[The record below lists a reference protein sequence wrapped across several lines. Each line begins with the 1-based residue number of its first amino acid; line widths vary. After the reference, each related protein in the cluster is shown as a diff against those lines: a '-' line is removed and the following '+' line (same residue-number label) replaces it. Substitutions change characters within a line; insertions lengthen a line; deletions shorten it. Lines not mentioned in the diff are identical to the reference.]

1 MGNEVRL
8 SEVRPGESWQ
18 LAMTLIARLTRN
30 GTPLYLGD
38 LLISREGKTSE
49 RVDIPTVANIN
60 AKLPPDITRSVVG
73 MSQKLNLISDRLLV
87 AWAGNMLQARLLTRE
102 IAEKVADGI
111 ATKWQDIGAI
121 IDRIPEGDRNDVS
134 LIGTI
139 LNPGIDIQHFH
150 LCAQKKL
157 VNGIEI
163 VTAGSGA
170 DDLIALAS
178 QTGVIQTGTTD
189 NFLWAVKQGL
199 SLAAALVGYELST
212 GDNIL
217 NWWGGA
223 IEIAGIANG
232 RFRKASNILHS
243 IWQATMTDKDRYE
256 IRLIPKFIKYD
267 YFEDVLL
274 VQTLDVSD
282 PLGVGTGEVNEH
294 ALWCY
299 TPLLKNRNQ
308 YDFSKLVIPDFSHHT
323 LCCFISMPSGAKFL
337 RIYHSNTGDT
347 PLRVNPS
354 AQDSSGRPIAF
365 ISFQGRLI
373 IELMNGIA
381 SASPEVT
388 SQN

>member
-1 MGNEVRL
+1 
-8 SEVRPGESWQ
+8 
-18 LAMTLIARLTRN
+18 MTLIARLTRN

-178 QTGVIQTGTTD
+178 QAGVIQTGTTD

-199 SLAAALVGYELST
+199 SLAAALVGYESST

-347 PLRVNPS
+347 PYAPGEDRLADV
-354 AQDSSGRPIAF
+354 
-365 ISFQGRLI
+365 SFWGK
-373 IELMNGIA
+373 
-381 SASPEVT
+381 S
-388 SQN
+388 